1 MSTETNTD
9 DNPLIAQFSNVEV
22 RQTGQGLKLGKY
34 PIHFHMVGNVS
45 LSYVKNCSVHHSFN
59 RGITIHGV
67 NNLLVEHNV
76 VFDTRGHTIFT
87 EDGTERFNIIRHN
100 LVSVVRPVWSL
111 LMVDQSPACY
121 WIVNPSNDVYGN
133 VAAGSSHYGF
143 WFRAL
148 ESPDGISGQM
158 ETDMGTNH
166 CPNWSELGDV
176 RDNVAHSTG
185 RHGMKV
191 SNFFPVKGGYDCPEN
206 AEPQPAT
213 FKNFTSFQNRHFGI
227 WGEFLVDVSFDG
239 MHLGDHVKGGIEFK
253 YINGRSAKFATTH
266 ITNSIF
272 IGDMFT
278 EIETPESAKCAQ
290 LGVCQGPRPNGDDR
304 TGMFYPSI
312 GDHGNGWTHAIN
324 LPGIGSEVK
333 VQNSTFVNYQ
343 AMVYGW

>member
-9 DNPLIAQFSNVEV
+9 DNPLVAQFSNVEV
-22 RQTGQGLKLGKY
+22 RQAGQGLKLGKY

-45 LSYVKNCSVHHSFN
+45 QSYVKNCSVHHSFN

-67 NNLLVEHNV
+67 DNLLVEHNV

-87 EDGTERFNIIRHN
+87 EDGTERFNVIRYN

-133 VAAGSSHYGF
+133 IAAGSSHYGF

-148 ESPDGISGQM
+148 PNPDGVSGQQVA
-158 ETDMGTNH
+158 DAGLAR
-166 CPNWSELGDV
+166 CPNWAELGDV

-191 SNFFPVKGGYDCPEN
+191 SNFFPVEGGYLCPDN
-206 AEPQPAT
+206 AEPAPAT
-213 FKNFTSFQNRHFGI
+213 FKNFTSFKNRHMGI

-239 MHLGDHVKGGIEFK
+239 LNLADHTKSGIEFK
-253 YINGRSAKFATTH
+253 FMNGRSAKYATTL
-266 ITNSIF
+266 ISNALF
-272 IGDMFT
+272 VGNMNGQ
-278 EIETPESAKCAQ
+278 IETPESEKCAVR
-290 LGVCQGPRPNGDDR
+290 GNCQGPSPIGNTEHGV
-304 TGMFYPSI
+304 FYGSV
-312 GDHGNGWTHAIN
+312 GDHGKFEIT
-324 LPGIGSEVK
+324 
-333 VQNSTFVNYQ
+333 
-343 AMVYGW
+343 